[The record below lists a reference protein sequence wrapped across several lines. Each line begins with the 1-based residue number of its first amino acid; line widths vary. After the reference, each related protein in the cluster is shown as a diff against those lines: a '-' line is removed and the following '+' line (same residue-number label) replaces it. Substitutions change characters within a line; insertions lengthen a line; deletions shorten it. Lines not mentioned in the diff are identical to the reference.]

1 MTSILREMAIQAFF
15 FLRREE
21 IFQNFVA
28 KTVFRERA
36 MAQDASHSAT
46 FA

>member
-1 MTSILREMAIQAFF
+1 MISILREMAMQAFF
-15 FLRREE
+15 FPRREA

-36 MAQDASHSAT
+36 IAQDASHSVT